1 MKNIIS
7 DNIENRY
14 PPKSSGFLLQNNKS
28 VVQYIYKYNI
38 IFKTIFPRNLL
49 APGIFYIDS
58 NHERDILRR
67 YNDMKEIWYGF
78 DKNGNVVET
87 FFGTYAEAVDYF
99 NSEESSPRV
108 ESFDWSKHK

>member
-1 MKNIIS
+1 MIIC
-7 DNIENRY
+7 
-14 PPKSSGFLLQNNKS
+14 KS
-28 VVQYIYKYNI
+28 VVQYTYKYNF